1 MSNSDELRE
10 EIERLRSRVAELE
23 GGQSDTDRREG
34 LLQSLL
40 DNVLDGII
48 TIDASGVIQSFNRPA
63 EDIFG
68 YAADEVIGQNI
79 SMMMPEPFRSEHD
92 QYVSHYMKSGEA
104 KIIGIGREVTGLRK
118 DATTFPMDLAVS
130 EFRLGGERMFTG
142 IVRNITDRKRL
153 EEQLI
158 QSSKLASLGE
168 LVGGIAHEINN
179 PASIILMRAAS
190 LMREAKEEGCPA
202 DILDDIQVIQRQC
215 EKVAQITSGLLA
227 FSRQSPFDPR
237 EADTNRTI
245 TNAIGLVEHVIKNR
259 GIMCE
264 LDLDA
269 DLPIATIDTARV
281 EQVMLNLFNNA
292 MDAMPSG
299 GVLRVSSESSQ
310 EGGRD
315 VIRIRVSD
323 TGEGVPRENLDRLFD
338 PFFTTKEVGK
348 GTGLGLAISYGIAKD
363 HDGNLQVES
372 QVGAGATFTLTLP
385 VRSRG

>member
-1 MSNSDELRE
+1 M
-10 EIERLRSRVAELE
+10 
-23 GGQSDTDRREG
+23 
-34 LLQSLL
+34 
-40 DNVLDGII
+40 
-48 TIDASGVIQSFNRPA
+48 
-63 EDIFG
+63 
-68 YAADEVIGQNI
+68 IGQNI